1 MAMQQWKIS
10 FSVNGHR
17 SEQIVSANSSFDAKK
32 IIEAQYSGQKIT
44 FWSAS
49 KA

>member
-17 SEQIVSANSSFDAKK
+17 SEQIVSANTSIDAKK
-32 IIEAQYSGQKIT
+32 IIEAQFSGQKIT
-44 FWSAS
+44 FWSTTRV
-49 KA
+49 